1 MKAVKSLLGSS
12 GGSGSGGGIQKSNS
26 IDAENKIGH

>member
-12 GGSGSGGGIQKSNS
+12 GGGGIQKNNS
-26 IDAENKIGH
+26 IDIENKIGH

>member
-1 MKAVKSLLGSS
+1 MKAVKSLLGS
-12 GGSGSGGGIQKSNS
+12 SGGGIQKSNS

>member
-12 GGSGSGGGIQKSNS
+12 GGSGGGIQKNNS
-26 IDAENKIGH
+26 IDVENKIGH